1 MKTEKSCPTNSLPKP
16 KLFIKHLLPY
26 DAVKLNCE
34 TRWNLGTLEKY
45 YLGGGHP
52 GTLNAT
58 QKLIDLIA
66 DAGGNFPAEPGY
78 VLAHDGQ
85 IRRGAGTGYIGWK
98 DFGTYAA
105 AIKYLERYFE
115 LGECSPAL
123 PLGAP
128 GPEPTRPSQGSG
140 KARRGAA
147 AALITAVCGSSAGV
161 GSSTNDLE
169 KMGFMNLAKWTI
181 LNEKKLQDVGD
192 DPEPWK
198 ALIGSERALYAFC
211 LGEQVLYIGKTAR
224 SVTKRFV
231 GYRDPG
237 KTQATNKKC
246 HHKIRELLVQH
257 KTVRILVF
265 PDTSQLQWSIFKIN
279 LAAGLEDALVAH
291 FKPMLNGKNG
301 KYVTTSTD
309 DEQQVEGGKI

>member
-1 MKTEKSCPTNSLPKP
+1 MKTEKSSPTNSQPKP

-66 DAGGNFPAEPGY
+66 DAGGKFPAEPGY
-78 VLAHDGQ
+78 VVAHDGQ
-85 IRRGAGTGYIGWK
+85 MRRGAGTGYIGWK
-98 DFGTYAA
+98 DFGTHAA
-105 AIKYLERYFE
+105 AIRYLERYFE
-115 LGECSPAL
+115 IGECSPAL
-123 PLGAP
+123 LLVAP

-147 AALITAVCGSSAGV
+147 AALITAVSGSSAGV
-161 GSSTNDLE
+161 GRSTKDLE
-169 KMGFMNLAKWTI
+169 GMGFLNLAQWQI

-192 DPEPWK
+192 DTEAWK
-198 ALIGSERALYAFC
+198 VLIGSERALYAFC

-224 SVTKRFV
+224 SVAKRFV

-237 KTQATNKKC
+237 KTQTTNKRC
-246 HHKIRELLVQH
+246 HREIRRLREQQ

-265 PDTSQLQWSIFKIN
+265 PDTSQLQWSAFRIN

-291 FKPMLNGKNG
+291 FDPFLNGKI
-301 KYVTTSTD
+301 TTSLD